1 MDGPLAW
8 MNSRQVKENM
18 PTLILN
24 RNDACMGVMS
34 LWSTSYFKQA
44 YAHCAAGK
52 ELPIFFSFGIHSSRE
67 FSGTPN
73 FRTTTYLV
81 YVFTNTLLLMY
92 VNPLYILAECQNNE
106 LYLARED
113 RIFLKQTQNRKTN
126 HWIHNWVC
134 SAYIHKNKFVDLE
147 QGLISLKLN

>member
-1 MDGPLAW
+1 
-8 MNSRQVKENM
+8 
-18 PTLILN
+18 
-24 RNDACMGVMS
+24 MGVMS

-113 RIFLKQTQNRKTN
+113 RILRYRPKIEKLIIEYIIEYVVHTYIKT
-126 HWIHNWVC
+126 
-134 SAYIHKNKFVDLE
+134 
-147 QGLISLKLN
+147 SLSTLSKD